1 MRPVE
6 QTLSFECQ
14 GETLLGVLALPSPE
28 RVQARA
34 DVGVLIVV
42 GGPQYR
48 SGSHRQF
55 VLLARSLASEGYPT
69 LRFDVRGMGDSG
81 GDRRDFEA
89 ISDDIGAA
97 IGALVQAQPRVA
109 RIVLWGLCDGASAA
123 LLYCAERQDVR
134 VQGLCLANPWLRSE
148 ATQARTQINHYYR
161 QRLQERAF
169 WLKLFSGKVAVAA
182 LRGLWQAVRRTQR
195 GPSGAAPGFQARMC
209 QGWSRSDMPKLL
221 LLSGQD
227 YTAKEFDEYVRL
239 DPAWARAVARS
250 EVERREI
257 PGADH
262 TFSISE
268 HRQQVEAATLRW
280 LDDLRLRCDAAA

>member
-14 GETLLGVLALPSPE
+14 GETLLGVLAIPSPE

-48 SGSHRQF
+48 GGSHRQF
-55 VLLARSLASEGYPT
+55 VLLARRLASEGYPT

-97 IGALVQAQPRVA
+97 IDALVQAQPRVA

-182 LRGLWQAVRRTQR
+182 LRGLWQAVRRTRR

-209 QGWSRSDMPKLL
+209 QGWARSDRPKLL

-239 DPAWARAVARS
+239 DPAWARAVARP

-262 TFSISE
+262 TFSMRE

-280 LDDLRLRCDAAA
+280 LDHRLRGPV